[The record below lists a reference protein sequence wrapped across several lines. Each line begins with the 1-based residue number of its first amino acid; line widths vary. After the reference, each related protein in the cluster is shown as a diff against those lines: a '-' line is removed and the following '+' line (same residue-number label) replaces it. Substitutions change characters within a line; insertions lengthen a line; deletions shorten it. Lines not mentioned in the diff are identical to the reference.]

1 LDTAVRGGIGAGYT
15 ADAELPRHF
24 PDTGI
29 AMKQPSLAGK
39 KLTDY
44 YHVCAFFDS
53 QKDEHRVLSPFYA
66 EGIEWGE
73 KVMLIVDP
81 ALKQDQV
88 DQLRVHGI
96 DTDGCQQCGQLEV
109 HSWDDVYLSGGTFD
123 ADRMI
128 GAIDGALQ
136 AGKEAGYP
144 RMRIMGNMG
153 WTLKG
158 KPGTEQVI
166 EFESRVNDV
175 LSRQG
180 QLAVCVY
187 DTAQMSGGMMMDIL
201 RTHPLTLVGN
211 IVHENPFYVPAEQL
225 LDELRSRRAAPAR
238 ERAAS
243 STNV

>member
-1 LDTAVRGGIGAGYT
+1 MN
-15 ADAELPRHF
+15 H
-24 PDTGI
+24 
-29 AMKQPSLAGK
+29 PSLSGK
-39 KLTDY
+39 TLTDY

-53 QKDEHRVLSPFYA
+53 RNDEHRVLSPFYA

-88 DQLRVHGI
+88 DQLRAHGI

-109 HSWDDVYLSGGTFD
+109 HSWDDVYLSDGTFD
-123 ADRMI
+123 ADRML
-128 GAIDGALQ
+128 GAIEGALD

-175 LSRQG
+175 LSRQR

-187 DTAQMSGGMMMDIL
+187 DTAKMSGAMMMDIL

-211 IVHENPFYVPAEQL
+211 IVHENPFYMPAEQL
-225 LDELRSRRAAPAR
+225 LDELRSRRATAPTG
-238 ERAAS
+238 ERAVS
-243 STNV
+243 STNA